1 MNPGATARP
10 AASIVLLA
18 GPDNLPI
25 STILPSLT
33 PTSPRKAGM
42 PEPSTTRPFLIS
54 KSYAIGF
61 LLALGSA
68 AARPDRQHLTTQF
81 RRQSRA
87 FPAWIEA
94 EPCGN
99 SPSPAPRDR
108 MTDAARRPGQGRGAA
123 GNGLF
128 TIIADSPL
136 MRRFLLGLVLLA
148 VLFGSPYAALVLNQ
162 VMGPWSATAI
172 EQD

>member
-1 MNPGATARP
+1 MKPGATARP

-33 PTSPRKAGM
+33 PTSPRNAGM

-81 RRQSRA
+81 PRQSRA

-99 SPSPAPRDR
+99 SPSPAPRER
-108 MTDAARRPGQGRGAA
+108 VGDAERRPGEGRRLLETACSRLSPTLPSCGAFCSA
-123 GNGLF
+123 LF
-128 TIIADSPL
+128 C
-136 MRRFLLGLVLLA
+136 LL
-148 VLFGSPYAALVLNQ
+148 SCSDRPTR
-162 VMGPWSATAI
+162 P
-172 EQD
+172 

>member
-1 MNPGATARP
+1 MVF
-10 AASIVLLA
+10 SA

-68 AARPDRQHLTTQF
+68 AARPVRRHLTTQF
-81 RRQSRA
+81 PRQSRA
-87 FPAWIEA
+87 FPAWIGP

-99 SPSPAPRDR
+99 GPSPEPGERVA
-108 MTDAARRPGQGRGAA
+108 DA
-123 GNGLF
+123 
-128 TIIADSPL
+128 
-136 MRRFLLGLVLLA
+136 
-148 VLFGSPYAALVLNQ
+148 
-162 VMGPWSATAI
+162 
-172 EQD
+172 